1 MDHHRRR
8 RKRRPS
14 LEGQVMQAF
23 EAAARPLLPGELYP
37 LMKAAPEQTDAIN
50 ALMEQLVT
58 QGKLVSLKGGRFGL
72 PEKMNLVHG
81 ELSVHPDGFGFVT
94 PETGGRD
101 IYLTAVNLK
110 EAWHGD
116 RVVVRIE
123 GHRGSRQEGK
133 VIRVLERRHK
143 EILGLLCQAD
153 QTYYVEPEDEHL
165 IFNLVIPPEQLA
177 GAQAG
182 DMVRA
187 AVANYPTGHLNP
199 QGAILEVLGSVEDAA
214 VQTRLVILKYGLP
227 DEFPPEVLAAAEQI
241 SLDMSPRVLKDRL
254 DLRELPMVTI
264 DGETARDF
272 DDGVYVEKKPGGT
285 YTLYVAIADVSHYV
299 APGSIL
305 DREAERR
312 GNSVYFPQRAV
323 HMLPEQLATDICSLR
338 PDVDRLAV
346 VVILD
351 YDRTGKLKRFHFAR
365 AVIRNHA
372 RLTYLLVH
380 RLLTEKDRAL
390 RQQYRPF
397 LKMLGW
403 MEELRTLLRER
414 RGERGSLLMSIPEA
428 EVVLDD
434 KGWPVDIRRVDSLLS
449 HQIIEEFMIA
459 ANEAVAVFLG
469 EPSLLRVHE
478 PPDPAKI
485 TVFRG
490 FLKSLGFVL
499 PKEAHRDPRALKAFL
514 EEVQKTPLAPM
525 VLLMLLRSLK
535 QARYAG
541 EALGHYGLA
550 TEWYTH
556 FTSPI
561 RRYPDLLVHRLLLAK
576 LAGKKAPVSLEP
588 DDLETTCNHL
598 NKRERLGVEAERE
611 MLARMQVR
619 FLSHRVGET
628 FSGRVTGVNAFGFFV
643 ALDEV
648 FAEGLV
654 RLVDLPNDYYR
665 YDEMRMRLTGRKTGS
680 SFALGDQVRVTVA
693 HVDIRRRHVN
703 LILAEE
709 ESEPEAVSREP
720 ETETEKAA
728 RPKGRRPGGQ
738 RRRGAGKKPKA
749 EAKGEKPA

>member
-1 MDHHRRR
+1 MDHRRR

-14 LEGQVMQAF
+14 LEGRVMRAF
-23 EAAARPLLPGELYP
+23 EEAARPLLPAELLQIMPGEP
-37 LMKAAPEQTDAIN
+37 DQAEAIN
-50 ALMEQLVT
+50 ALVEQLVN
-58 QGKLVSLKGGRFGL
+58 QGKLVSLKGGRYGL

-94 PETGGRD
+94 PETGGQD

-123 GHRGSRQEGK
+123 GTRGRRKEGK

-143 EILGLLCQAD
+143 EVLGLLCQAEN
-153 QTYYVEPEDEHL
+153 TYYVEPEDEHL

-177 GAQAG
+177 GAAPG

-187 AVANYPTGHLNP
+187 AVSNYPTAHLNP
-199 QGAILEVLGSVEDAA
+199 QGVILEALGSVEDAA

-227 DEFPPEVLAAAEQI
+227 DEFPPEVLAEAEKI
-241 SLDMSPRVLKDRL
+241 SLDLSPRVLKDRL

-264 DGETARDF
+264 DGESARDF
-272 DDGVYVEKKPGGT
+272 DDGVYVEKKPGGNF
-285 YTLYVAIADVSHYV
+285 TLYVAIADVSHYV
-299 APGSIL
+299 TPGSAL
-305 DREAERR
+305 DQEANLR

-323 HMLPEQLATDICSLR
+323 HMLPEQLATDVCSLK

-351 YDRTGKLKRFHFAR
+351 FDRKGKRKRFQFAR

-372 RLTYLLVH
+372 RLTYLQVH

-390 RQQYRPF
+390 RLQYRPF

-403 MEELRTLLRER
+403 MEELRTLLRNQ

-428 EVVLDD
+428 EVVLDER
-434 KGWPVDIRRVDSLLS
+434 GWPEDIRRVDSLLS

-485 TVFRG
+485 AVFRG

-499 PKEAHRDPRALKAFL
+499 PKEAHRDPRALKGFL
-514 EEVQKTPLAPM
+514 EEVSTSPLAPM

-550 TEWYTH
+550 SEWYTH

-561 RRYPDLLVHRLLLAK
+561 RRYPDLIVHRLLIAK
-576 LAGKKAPVSLEP
+576 LAGKKPPVSLEP
-588 DDLETTCNHL
+588 DDLEAMANHL
-598 NKRERLGVEAERE
+598 NKRERLGIEAERE

-665 YDEMRMRLTGRKTGS
+665 YDEVRMRLTGRKTGA

-703 LILAEE
+703 LVLAEE
-709 ESEPEAVSREP
+709 EGEPESVSGEPEA
-720 ETETEKAA
+720 EKAG
-728 RPKGRRPGGQ
+728 PKGRRPGGP
-738 RRRGAGKKPKA
+738 RRRRAGKKPKA
-749 EAKGEKPA
+749 EGKVEKPA

>member
-1 MDHHRRR
+1 MDRRR
-8 RKRRPS
+8 RKKRRPS
-14 LEGQVMQAF
+14 LEGRMLQAF
-23 EAAARPLLPGELYP
+23 EEAARPLLPGELYQ
-37 LMKAAPEQTDAIN
+37 LMKAVPDQEAAVNT
-50 ALMEQLVT
+50 LVEQLVS
-58 QGKLVSLKGGRFGL
+58 QGKLVALKGGRYGL

-94 PETGGRD
+94 PETGGQD

-123 GHRGSRQEGK
+123 GRRGRRREGK
-133 VIRVLERRHK
+133 VIRVLERRHQ
-143 EILGLLCQAD
+143 EILGLMCQAEN
-153 QTYYVEPEDEHL
+153 TYYVEPEDEHL
-165 IFNLVIPPEQLA
+165 IFNLIIPPEQLG
-177 GAQAG
+177 GAAAG

-187 AVANYPTGHLNP
+187 AVTNYPTGHLNP
-199 QGAILEVLGSVEDAA
+199 QGAVIEVLGSVEDAA

-227 DEFPPEVLAAAEQI
+227 DEFPPEVLAEADKI
-241 SLDMSPRVLKDRL
+241 SLELSPRVLKDRL
-254 DLRELPMVTI
+254 DLRELPLVTI
-264 DGETARDF
+264 DGESARDF
-272 DDGVYVEKKPGGT
+272 DDGVCVEKKSGGNF
-285 YTLYVAIADVSHYV
+285 TLYVAIADVSHYV
-299 APGSIL
+299 APGSAL
-305 DREAERR
+305 DEEANLR

-323 HMLPEQLATDICSLR
+323 HMLPERLATDVCSLK

-351 YDRTGKLKRFHFAR
+351 YDRKGRLKRFHFAR

-372 RLTYLLVH
+372 RLTYRLVH
-380 RLLTEKDRAL
+380 RLLTEKDQAL
-390 RQQYRPF
+390 RQQYRGF

-403 MEELRTLLRER
+403 MEELRTLLRDR

-428 EVVLDD
+428 EVVLDER
-434 KGWPVDIRRVDSLLS
+434 GWPVDILRVDSLLS

-478 PPDPAKI
+478 PPDAAKI
-485 TVFRG
+485 AVFRG
-490 FLKSLGFVL
+490 FLKSLGFLL
-499 PKEAHRDPRALKAFL
+499 PKEAHRDPRVLKGFL
-514 EEVQKTPLAPM
+514 EEVQQTPLAPM

-576 LAGKKAPVSLEP
+576 LAGKKPPVSLEP
-588 DDLETTCNHL
+588 DDLEATANHL
-598 NKRERLGVEAERE
+598 NKRERLGIEAERE

-619 FLSHRVGET
+619 CLYHRVGET

-665 YDEMRMRLTGRKTGS
+665 FDEVRMRLTGRKTGS
-680 SFALGDQVRVTVA
+680 SFALGDQVRVKVA

-703 LILAEE
+703 LVLAEG
-709 ESEPEAVSREP
+709 ESEQAAVSSEQAVETPGRRE
-720 ETETEKAA
+720 
-728 RPKGRRPGGQ
+728 GRPGGKRGRGEGK
-738 RRRGAGKKPKA
+738 RRKGE
-749 EAKGEKPA
+749 EAKGEKKE

>member
-1 MDHHRRR
+1 
-8 RKRRPS
+8 
-14 LEGQVMQAF
+14 MQAF
-23 EAAARPLLPGELYP
+23 EAAARPLLPGELYQ
-37 LMKAAPEQTDAIN
+37 LLKAAPEQTDAVN
-50 ALMEQLVT
+50 ALVEQLVK
-58 QGKLVSLKGGRFGL
+58 QGKLVSIKGGRYGI

-94 PETGGRD
+94 PETGGPD

-123 GHRGSRQEGK
+123 GTRGRRKEGK
-133 VIRVLERRHK
+133 VIRVLERRHQ
-143 EILGLLCQAD
+143 EVLGLLCRAEN
-153 QTYYVEPEDEHL
+153 TYYVEPEDEHL
-165 IFNLVIPPEQLA
+165 IFNLIIPPEQLA
-177 GAQAG
+177 GAAPG

-187 AVANYPTGHLNP
+187 AVTNYPTAHLNP
-199 QGAILEVLGSVEDAA
+199 QGAIVEVLGSVEDAA

-227 DEFPPEVLAAAEQI
+227 DEFPPEVLAEAEGI
-241 SLDMSPRVLKDRL
+241 SLDLSPKALKDRL

-264 DGETARDF
+264 DGESARDF
-272 DDGVYVEKKPGGT
+272 DDGVCVEKKPGGAF
-285 YTLYVAIADVSHYV
+285 TLYVAIADVSHYV
-299 APGSIL
+299 APGSAL
-305 DREAERR
+305 DQEAELR

-323 HMLPEQLATDICSLR
+323 HMLPEQLSTNICSLK
-338 PDVDRLAV
+338 PDIDRLAV

-351 YDRTGKLKRFHFAR
+351 FDRQGRRKRFQFAR

-380 RLLTEKDRAL
+380 RLLTEKDRTL

-403 MEELRTLLRER
+403 MAELRTLLRDR

-428 EVVLDD
+428 EVVLDER
-434 KGWPVDIRRVDSLLS
+434 GWPVDIRRVDSLLS

-459 ANEAVAVFLG
+459 ANEAVAIFLG

-478 PPDPAKI
+478 PPDPAKMAA
-485 TVFRG
+485 FRG
-490 FLKSLGFVL
+490 FLKSLGFML
-499 PKEAHRDPRALKAFL
+499 PKEAHRDPRALKGFL
-514 EEVQKTPLAPM
+514 EEVQETPLAPM

-576 LAGKKAPVSLEP
+576 LAAKKPPVSLEP
-588 DDLETTCNHL
+588 DDLEAEANHL
-598 NKRERLGVEAERE
+598 NRRERLGIEAERE

-619 FLSHRVGET
+619 FLAHRVGET

-665 YDEMRMRLTGRKTGS
+665 YDEVRMRLTGRRTGG
-680 SFALGDQVRVTVA
+680 SFALGDQVQVKVA
-693 HVDIRRRHVN
+693 QVDIRRRHVN
-703 LILAEE
+703 LVLAEE
-709 ESEPEAVSREP
+709 EGEPEAESGEP
-720 ETETEKAA
+720 DAERANPQ
-728 RPKGRRPGGQ
+728 RRLGRKGRR
-738 RRRGAGKKPKA
+738 GKSGKT
-749 EAKGEKPA
+749 G

>member
-1 MDHHRRR
+1 MLRT
-8 RKRRPS
+8 
-14 LEGQVMQAF
+14 F
-23 EAAARPLLPGELYP
+23 EEAARPLLPGELFK
-37 LMKAAPEQTDAIN
+37 LMNAAPDQEAAIDT
-50 ALMEQLVT
+50 LVEQLVS

-72 PEKMNLVHG
+72 PEKMNLVAG

-94 PETGGRD
+94 PETGGQD

-123 GHRGSRQEGK
+123 GSRGRRKEGK

-143 EILGLLCQAD
+143 EVLGLLSQAEN
-153 QTYYVEPEDEHL
+153 TFYVEPEDEHL
-165 IFNLVIPPEQLA
+165 IFNLIIPPEQLA
-177 GAQAG
+177 GAAPG

-187 AVANYPTGHLNP
+187 AVTNYPTGHLNP
-199 QGAILEVLGSVEDAA
+199 QGAILEILGSVEDAA

-227 DEFPPEVLAAAEQI
+227 DEFPPEVLAEADKVP
-241 SLDMSPRVLKDRL
+241 LKLSPRVLKDRL
-254 DLRELPMVTI
+254 DLRELPLVTI
-264 DGETARDF
+264 DGESARDF
-272 DDGVYVEKKPGGT
+272 DDGVCVEKKPGGDF
-285 YTLYVAIADVSHYV
+285 TLYVAIADVSHYV
-299 APGSIL
+299 VPGTAL
-305 DREAERR
+305 DREAELR

-323 HMLPEQLATDICSLR
+323 HMLPERLSTEVCSLR
-338 PDVDRLAV
+338 PDVERLAV

-351 YDRTGKLKRFHFAR
+351 YDRQGKLKRFQFAR

-403 MEELRTLLRER
+403 MEELCARLRER

-428 EVVLDD
+428 EVVLDER
-434 KGWPVDIRRVDSLLS
+434 GWPVDIKRVDSLLS

-478 PPDPAKI
+478 PPDAAKM
-485 TVFRG
+485 TAFRS
-490 FLKSLGFVL
+490 FLKSLGFLL
-499 PKEAHRDPRALKAFL
+499 PKEAHRDPRVLKNFL

-561 RRYPDLLVHRLLLAK
+561 RRYPDLLVHRLLLAR
-576 LAGKKAPVSLEP
+576 LAGKKPPLSLEP
-588 DDLETTCNHL
+588 DDLEAEAAHL
-598 NKRERLGVEAERE
+598 NKRERLGIEAERE

-619 FLSHRVGET
+619 CLYHRVGES

-643 ALDEV
+643 ALDEI

-665 YDEMRMRLTGRKTGS
+665 FDEVRMRLTGRRTGA
-680 SFALGDQVRVTVA
+680 SFALGDPVRVTVA

-703 LILAEE
+703 LVLTQEE
-709 ESEPEAVSREP
+709 GEPEAVSREP
-720 ETETEKAA
+720 EAEKAE
-728 RPKGRRPGGQ
+728 PKERRPGGQ
-738 RRRGAGKKPKA
+738 GRKKSGK
-749 EAKGEKPA
+749 KGEKGKRGIEP

>member
-1 MDHHRRR
+1 MDRRR
-8 RKRRPS
+8 RKKRRPS
-14 LEGQVMQAF
+14 LEGRVLRAF
-23 EAAARPLLPGELYP
+23 EEAARPLLPGELHQ
-37 LMKAAPEQTDAIN
+37 LLNAAPDQAEASN
-50 ALMEQLVT
+50 AMVEQLVT

-94 PETGGRD
+94 PETGGQD

-123 GHRGSRQEGK
+123 GTRGRRKEGK
-133 VIRVLERRHK
+133 VIRVLERRHQ
-143 EILGLLCQAD
+143 EVLGLLCQAEN
-153 QTYYVEPEDEHL
+153 TYYVEPEDEHL
-165 IFNLVIPPEQLA
+165 IFNLIIPPEQLG
-177 GAQAG
+177 GAAAG

-187 AVANYPTGHLNP
+187 AVTNYPTGHLNP
-199 QGAILEVLGSVEDAA
+199 QGAIIEVLGSVEDAA

-227 DEFPPEVLAAAEQI
+227 DEFPPEVLAEADKI
-241 SLDMSPRVLKDRL
+241 SLELSPRVLKDRL
-254 DLRELPMVTI
+254 DLRELPLVTI
-264 DGETARDF
+264 DGESARDF
-272 DDGVYVEKKPGGT
+272 DDGVCVEKKPGGNF
-285 YTLYVAIADVSHYV
+285 TLYVAIADVSHYV
-299 APGSIL
+299 APGSAL
-305 DREAERR
+305 DQEANRR

-323 HMLPEQLATDICSLR
+323 HMLPERLATDVCSLK

-351 YDRTGKLKRFHFAR
+351 YDRRGRLKRFQFAR

-380 RLLTEKDRAL
+380 RLLTEKDRDL
-390 RQQYRPF
+390 RQQYRGF

-403 MEELRTLLRER
+403 MEELRTLLRDR

-428 EVVLDD
+428 EVVLDER
-434 KGWPVDIRRVDSLLS
+434 GWPVDILRVDSLLS

-485 TVFRG
+485 AVFRG
-490 FLKSLGFVL
+490 FLKSLGFLL
-499 PKEAHRDPRALKAFL
+499 PKEAHRDPRVLKGFL

-561 RRYPDLLVHRLLLAK
+561 RRYPDLIVHRLLLAK
-576 LAGKKAPVSLEP
+576 LA
-588 DDLETTCNHL
+588 
-598 NKRERLGVEAERE
+598 KRQPPRLPGP
-611 MLARMQVR
+611 
-619 FLSHRVGET
+619 G
-628 FSGRVTGVNAFGFFV
+628 
-643 ALDEV
+643 
-648 FAEGLV
+648 
-654 RLVDLPNDYYR
+654 
-665 YDEMRMRLTGRKTGS
+665 
-680 SFALGDQVRVTVA
+680 
-693 HVDIRRRHVN
+693 
-703 LILAEE
+703 
-709 ESEPEAVSREP
+709 
-720 ETETEKAA
+720 
-728 RPKGRRPGGQ
+728 RPGGHRQ
-738 RRRGAGKKPKA
+738 PPEQTGAPGH
-749 EAKGEKPA
+749 